1 MKRDIASEHSEV
13 VKQMALRHQA
23 WEQTLAPLGEIPN
36 VRADRPI
43 IPTGHGWATA
53 E

>member
-1 MKRDIASEHSEV
+1 
-13 VKQMALRHQA
+13 MALRHQA
-23 WEQTLAPLGEIPN
+23 WEQTLAPLGEIPK